1 MEILCG
7 RSRPLPIYFQMAS
20 RLTQGKL
27 GFRRSALAEKSHCG
41 LRSNSRKKKP
51 PEILDS
57 EIRQLSNG
65 QSGLWHFRPTNK
77 NESLQ
82 IKSEIRLQNCLTG
95 RSGAVDAPERQTEE
109 RTRSVSVGRD
119 AVKQEATQYLS
130 QHYTNV
136 DGDMICQLCKGQ
148 LPFKLDDGTDYFETV
163 EFLPELKNRHYQNY
177 LALCPNHSAM
187 FRYTNGSAASL
198 IDMVK
203 VQIGNEIEVVLAQI
217 PITIYFTKTH
227 LADLKT
233 VINADAEVHSES
245 SLSTA
250 SQ

>member
-1 MEILCG
+1 
-7 RSRPLPIYFQMAS
+7 LPDRES
-20 RLTQGKL
+20 TNPE
-27 GFRRSALAEKSHCG
+27 RRAE
-41 LRSNSRKKKP
+41 RV
-51 PEILDS
+51 
-57 EIRQLSNG
+57 
-65 QSGLWHFRPTNK
+65 
-77 NESLQ
+77 
-82 IKSEIRLQNCLTG
+82 